1 MAAGRNVTFTATV
14 RAVAPGSG
22 TPSGTVTFIDGSTTI
37 GTVAV
42 GGTGT
47 AALTTNALGRGTHTL
62 TARYNGSASYL
73 ASTSP
78 AVTQRITWR
87 TPLQARRYP
96 PVVRPSCVWRF
107 LSNSPMTDGNS

>member
-62 TARYNGSASYL
+62 TARYNGSASYRLDVTGRHATNHIANAVAGPQISTRRSTQLRL
-73 ASTSP
+73 AFP
-78 AVTQRITWR
+78 EQLAHD
-87 TPLQARRYP
+87 RR
-96 PVVRPSCVWRF
+96 
-107 LSNSPMTDGNS
+107 